1 MPRTEPAT
9 PGRDPEPH
17 PERDIERVF
26 REEYGRAVAV
36 LVRIFGD
43 IDVAE
48 EAVQEAFTTALER
61 WPAAGA
67 PPSPAGWI
75 ITTARNRAID
85 RLRRES
91 AREDRH
97 AQAAVLH
104 AAGAGREPAEEGPVR
119 DDRLRLIFTC
129 CHPSLATAAQVALT
143 LRLLG
148 GLSTAEIARAFLVPE
163 PTMAQR
169 LVRAKNKIRDAGIPY
184 RIPREAELADRLRSV
199 LAVVYLI
206 FNEGYSASS
215 GDRFS
220 RPELSQEAIRLGRL
234 LAALM
239 PDEPEALGLL
249 ALMLL
254 TDSRRAARTGPD
266 GALIPLAEQDRQRW
280 DRDLIAEGQGLV
292 RACLRRNQPGPYQL
306 QAAINAVHGD
316 APDTATTSWP
326 QIVRLYDQLLAQQPT
341 PVVALHRAVAV
352 AEVDGPGAAL
362 RLVDDLDLGRYH
374 VFHVVRADLL
384 RRLGRRDEADEA
396 YQAAMAG
403 TQNAAERAF
412 LERRR
417 RSLKTPRQGISN

>member
-1 MPRTEPAT
+1 M
-9 PGRDPEPH
+9 
-17 PERDIERVF
+17 
-26 REEYGRAVAV
+26 
-36 LVRIFGD
+36 
-43 IDVAE
+43 
-48 EAVQEAFTTALER
+48 
-61 WPAAGA
+61 
-67 PPSPAGWI
+67 
-75 ITTARNRAID
+75 
-85 RLRRES
+85 
-91 AREDRH
+91 
-97 AQAAVLH
+97 LH
-104 AAGAGREPAEEGPVR
+104 AADAGREPAEEGPVR

-254 TDSRRAARTGPD
+254 IDSRRAARTGPD

-292 RACLRRNQPGPYQL
+292 RGCLRRNQPGPYQL

-384 RRLGRRDEADEA
+384 RRLGRPDEADEA

-417 RSLKTPRQGISN
+417 RSLKTPRQGILN

>member
-1 MPRTEPAT
+1 MPGPAG
-9 PGRDPEPH
+9 PGSGPAGPVGQGSGS
-17 PERDIERVF
+17 ERDIERVF

-36 LVRIFGD
+36 LVRLFGD

-91 AREDRH
+91 SREDRH
-97 AQAAVLH
+97 VRAAVLH
-104 AAGAGREPAEEGPVR
+104 AAGADPEPAEEGPVR

-215 GDRFS
+215 GDRF
-220 RPELSQEAIRLGRL
+220 AGR
-234 LAALM
+234 
-239 PDEPEALGLL
+239 
-249 ALMLL
+249 
-254 TDSRRAARTGPD
+254 S
-266 GALIPLAEQDRQRW
+266 
-280 DRDLIAEGQGLV
+280 
-292 RACLRRNQPGPYQL
+292 
-306 QAAINAVHGD
+306 
-316 APDTATTSWP
+316 
-326 QIVRLYDQLLAQQPT
+326 
-341 PVVALHRAVAV
+341 
-352 AEVDGPGAAL
+352 
-362 RLVDDLDLGRYH
+362 
-374 VFHVVRADLL
+374 
-384 RRLGRRDEADEA
+384 
-396 YQAAMAG
+396 
-403 TQNAAERAF
+403 
-412 LERRR
+412 
-417 RSLKTPRQGISN
+417 